1 MTNLGIPV
9 VPTQT
14 RRPVGSGVEFSNT
27 GHYFEAPVDL
37 DVHALADA
45 AAVPLSV
52 IVQVTKRCNFD
63 CNMCSETLQMPDPTI
78 DQLDTMRENLSGV
91 ARVFLSGG
99 EPMMRK
105 DFSDIVDM
113 WHRDAI
119 LAVPTNAT
127 HGMEHAK
134 NIAGKIAYANVGFE
148 GPRAAFQRIRG
159 QEYDLTMA
167 GIRAFQERGIPISL
181 SAVITRSYLPSMPY
195 VTQIADVLD
204 AGKIKFIMPLRK
216 GNALKLPAHE
226 FISNEEAEHAF
237 DRLIAERTTHRW
249 SPALRLTTWTPDN
262 EGHMICIEPN
272 GVARAWPVYDA
283 PDLWLNIGNVLE
295 EPVTEIWK
303 RYPYKKNHMQKYL
316 SRTISSVTQG
326 V

>member
-63 CNMCSETLQMPDPTI
+63 CNMCSEILQMPDPTI
-78 DQLDTMRENLSGV
+78 DQLDTMRENLSDV

-105 DFSDIVDM
+105 DFSDIVEM
-113 WHRDAI
+113 WHKDAI

-134 NIAGKIAYANVGFE
+134 NIAGKIAYANVGFK
-148 GPRAAFQRIRG
+148 GPPRCVPAHPRPGVRPDDGRHPRLPGARHPDLAVRG
-159 QEYDLTMA
+159 
-167 GIRAFQERGIPISL
+167 RH
-181 SAVITRSYLPSMPY
+181 
-195 VTQIADVLD
+195 
-204 AGKIKFIMPLRK
+204 PL
-216 GNALKLPAHE
+216 LPAV
-226 FISNEEAEHAF
+226 NAVRDA
-237 DRLIAERTTHRW
+237 DRRR
-249 SPALRLTTWTPDN
+249 P
-262 EGHMICIEPN
+262 
-272 GVARAWPVYDA
+272 
-283 PDLWLNIGNVLE
+283 
-295 EPVTEIWK
+295 
-303 RYPYKKNHMQKYL
+303 
-316 SRTISSVTQG
+316 
-326 V
+326 